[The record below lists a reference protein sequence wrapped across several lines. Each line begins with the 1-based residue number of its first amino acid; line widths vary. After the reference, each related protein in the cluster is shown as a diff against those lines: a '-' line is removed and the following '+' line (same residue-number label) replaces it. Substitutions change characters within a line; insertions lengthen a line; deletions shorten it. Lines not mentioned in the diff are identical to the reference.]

1 MVGRL
6 FVYMRVDQ
14 IVLPIAFV
22 QDRFGLLAA
31 FLSMAP
37 LLVATYT
44 VLALALTSSQAEEK
58 ERKKAD

>member
-1 MVGRL
+1 M
-6 FVYMRVDQ
+6 YMRVDQ